1 MEFAVH
7 VGFLLTILYIK
18 LTRATN
24 LDQPDQI
31 EQRIRSETYPEFLP
45 NYNHDLD
52 PNISGQ
58 ESFINSDTIGKFFI
72 MSTKFDK
79 NISD

>member
-7 VGFLLTILYIK
+7 VGFLLTIFYIK

-31 EQRIRSETYPEFLP
+31 EQRIRSKSYPEFLP
-45 NYNHDLD
+45 NYNYDLD
-52 PNISGQ
+52 PNISGE
-58 ESFINSDTIGKFFI
+58 ESFVNSDSQGMICITLPVFRRQ
-72 MSTKFDK
+72 K
-79 NISD
+79 N